1 MSDSGVIYKGIGGFY
16 YVKTAEGM
24 IECRAR
30 GRFRIDGITPI
41 VGDRVE
47 IELTETNKGF
57 IKSIIVRKN
66 FFERPPVA
74 NLGQLVIIISAAPPV
89 TDLFLT
95 DRMTTVAFHKGIEPL
110 IVINKCD
117 LDRGEEF
124 LSIYSKTGIRC
135 IQTSAV
141 TGEGIDSLKEEL
153 IGKVSAFS
161 GISGVGKS
169 SLLNRIDTRLG
180 LETGEVSQKH
190 GRGRHTTRHVELF
203 ELPNGA
209 IVADTPG
216 FSSFDVTSMDLTD
229 KESIQFAFPEFSPYI
244 GHCRFTGCA
253 HVKDQGCAVLAAV
266 DAGEIPKQRH
276 QSYVQI
282 YRKAMEYKEWEHR

>member
-1 MSDSGVIYKGIGGFY
+1 M
-16 YVKTAEGM
+16 
-24 IECRAR
+24 
-30 GRFRIDGITPI
+30 
-41 VGDRVE
+41 
-47 IELTETNKGF
+47 
-57 IKSIIVRKN
+57 
-66 FFERPPVA
+66 
-74 NLGQLVIIISAAPPV
+74 
-89 TDLFLT
+89 
-95 DRMTTVAFHKGIEPL
+95 
-110 IVINKCD
+110 
-117 LDRGEEF
+117 
-124 LSIYSKTGIRC
+124 
-135 IQTSAV
+135 
-141 TGEGIDSLKEEL
+141 
-153 IGKVSAFS
+153 SAFS

-253 HVKDQGCAVLAAV
+253 HVKDQGCACLLQWMQGPSSAT
-266 DAGEIPKQRH
+266 
-276 QSYVQI
+276 
-282 YRKAMEYKEWEHR
+282 KAMQITVKQWVRIGSTDETLATINTVIVYRMTPWHWKSGCIDDI